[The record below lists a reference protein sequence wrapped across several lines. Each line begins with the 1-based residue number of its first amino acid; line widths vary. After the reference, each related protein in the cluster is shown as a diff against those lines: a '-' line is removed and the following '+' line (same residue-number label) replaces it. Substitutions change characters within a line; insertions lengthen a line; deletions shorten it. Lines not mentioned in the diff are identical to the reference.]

1 MEGECI
7 LRYDPEDR
15 LLFFSTQ
22 IAPSEDETAASF
34 EHFNSYKKEC
44 LDNPGKWFRG
54 MMKTP
59 DGEPDK
65 VKIVLGFI
73 LSVALFGGVF
83 ATVLCLPVKKY
94 DLIPWIV
101 SGVFLLFGGAWIFGA
116 SIKENGGF
124 GESVFCQRIEGII
137 CILGAAGLIV
147 INYAFPR
154 DVMMSFV
161 LAVFCEISFVLFLL
175 MTVATIGY
183 YNANN
188 SIYTE
193 EVKAICIGYV
203 RTYEAVN
210 AAEGLGC
217 DYIPYNSPVFEYYYG
232 GEKYQSIYDLLDEGV
247 NGKIEVGSTN
257 VIRIS
262 PEVPTR
268 VLGDN
273 KKHANKPLVFAVLSF
288 VAFAVLLTLILF

>member
-1 MEGECI
+1 MI
-7 LRYDPEDR
+7 
-15 LLFFSTQ
+15 
-22 IAPSEDETAASF
+22 PSEDETAASF
-34 EHFNSYKKEC
+34 EQFKAYKEQC

-73 LSVALFGGVF
+73 LAVALFGGIF

-101 SGVFLLFGGAWIFGA
+101 GGVFFLFGAAWIFGA
-116 SIKENGGF
+116 TVKENGGF
-124 GESVFCQRIEGII
+124 GESVLCQRIEGLI
-137 CILGAAGLIV
+137 CILGAAGLLAV
-147 INYAFPR
+147 NFAFPR

-161 LAVFCEISFVLFLL
+161 LAIFCEISFVLFLV

-183 YNANN
+183 YNAKN

-193 EVKAICIGYV
+193 EVQARCIGYV

-210 AAEGLGC
+210 AADGLGC
-217 DYIPYNSPVFEYYYG
+217 DYIPYNSPVFEYFYG
-232 GEKYQSIYDLLDEGV
+232 GDKYQSIYDLLDEGV
-247 NGKIEVGSTN
+247 NGKIELDSTN
-257 VIRIS
+257 VIRIN
-262 PEVPTR
+262 PEVPAR

-273 KKHANKPLVFAVLSF
+273 KKHANKPLIVAVLSF
-288 VAFAVLLTLILF
+288 VAFAVLLILILM